1 MPVVYRGVDV
11 RHPLK
16 HGRAAYLRC
25 PALTT
30 RSSSSCSTVT
40 SETFLAATGERKRP
54 DERLLIAGSSAPHL
68 DQRRW
73 RGMTEP
79 ILPICACARSAG
91 SLGDVVPVWSL
102 AAFPERI
109 DMTAEPRSDSHLRT
123 QSVVSEDH
131 GRRIQQQPT
140 DPGTRFGPDAAAM
153 ANDGGAPPGSYATPG
168 SPEGSVSRFRWWL
181 PQLVAVGPAL
191 WMVALAT
198 TRRAEA
204 DVFLATGP
212 TVCSAPDVGAT
223 VRMTLRRVL
232 NSTGSVG

>member
-1 MPVVYRGVDV
+1 
-11 RHPLK
+11 
-16 HGRAAYLRC
+16 
-25 PALTT
+25 
-30 RSSSSCSTVT
+30 
-40 SETFLAATGERKRP
+40 
-54 DERLLIAGSSAPHL
+54 
-68 DQRRW
+68 
-73 RGMTEP
+73 
-79 ILPICACARSAG
+79 
-91 SLGDVVPVWSL
+91 
-102 AAFPERI
+102 
-109 DMTAEPRSDSHLRT
+109 MTAEPRSDSHLRT
-123 QSVVSEDH
+123 QNVVSEDH